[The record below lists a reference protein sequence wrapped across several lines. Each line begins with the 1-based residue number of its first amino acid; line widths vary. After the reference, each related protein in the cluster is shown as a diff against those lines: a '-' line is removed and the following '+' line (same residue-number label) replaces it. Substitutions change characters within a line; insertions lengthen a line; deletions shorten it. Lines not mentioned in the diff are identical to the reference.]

1 MLKGTF
7 PIDKLK
13 ALPTPF
19 YYYDVKLLQ
28 DTLDMVKNE
37 AGKYGYHAHY
47 AVKANANPRILSII
61 AENGLGADCV
71 SGGEVKAALDAGF
84 PADKIVFAGVGKA
97 DWEINLGLDNDI
109 FCFNVESAVE
119 LEIIDELAAARNKV
133 ASVALRINP
142 EVDAHTHAKIT
153 TGMKE
158 NKFGINLSQLGQV
171 LDNLANLK
179 NVKLIGIHFHIGSQ
193 ITDMSAFRNLVIR
206 VNEIQEDLEARG
218 IRIENVNFGGGLGID
233 YYHPNHLPIP
243 AFDNYFAVF
252 NKLLKVRPGQQVHF
266 EPGRSVVAQ
275 CGTLISKVLYVKEG
289 ETKKFAILDA
299 GFTELIRPAMYDAY
313 HRIENIS
320 SDEEVE
326 LYDVVGPI
334 CESSDVFGKDVEL
347 NKAHRGDLI
356 ALRSAGAYGEVMAS
370 QYNCR
375 QLPKAYYSDTI
386 KLLINYI
393 EKAGFLCFCKGSR
406 FSCLLCFLFYYLC
419 TIPSCGV
426 WFNLNVRKDRM

>member
-28 DTLDMVKNE
+28 DTLDLVKTE
-37 AGKYGYHAHY
+37 AGKYNYHVHY

-71 SGGEVKAALDAGF
+71 SGGEVQAALDAGF
-84 PADKIVFAGVGKA
+84 PADKVVFAGVGKA

-119 LEIIDELAAARNKV
+119 LDILNELAAAKNKI

-171 LDNLANLK
+171 LDNLSTLK
-179 NVKLIGIHFHIGSQ
+179 NVKLIGIHCHIGSQ
-193 ITDMSAFRNLVIR
+193 ITDMSSFRNLVIR
-206 VNEIQEDLEARG
+206 VNEIQEELEARG
-218 IRIENVNFGGGLGID
+218 IHIENLNFGGGLGID

-275 CGTLISKVLYVKEG
+275 CGTLISQVLYVKIG

-320 SDEEVE
+320 SDEAVE

-370 QYNCR
+370 KYNCR
-375 QLPKAYYSDTI
+375 RLPKAYYSDTI
-386 KLLINYI
+386 
-393 EKAGFLCFCKGSR
+393 
-406 FSCLLCFLFYYLC
+406 
-419 TIPSCGV
+419 
-426 WFNLNVRKDRM
+426 

>member
-28 DTLDMVKNE
+28 DTLDLVKTE
-37 AGKYGYHAHY
+37 AGKYNYHVHY

-71 SGGEVKAALDAGF
+71 SGGEVQAALDAGF
-84 PADKIVFAGVGKA
+84 PADKVVFAGVGKA

-119 LEIIDELAAARNKV
+119 LDILNELAAAKNKI

-171 LDNLANLK
+171 LDNLSTLK
-179 NVKLIGIHFHIGSQ
+179 NVKLIGIHCHIGSQ
-193 ITDMSAFRNLVIR
+193 ITDMSSFRNLVIR
-206 VNEIQEDLEARG
+206 VNEIQEELEARG
-218 IRIENVNFGGGLGID
+218 INIENLNFGGGLGID

-275 CGTLISKVLYVKEG
+275 CGTLISQVLYVKVG

-320 SDEEVE
+320 SDEAVE

-375 QLPKAYYSDTI
+375 CLPKAYYSDTI
-386 KLLINYI
+386 
-393 EKAGFLCFCKGSR
+393 
-406 FSCLLCFLFYYLC
+406 
-419 TIPSCGV
+419 
-426 WFNLNVRKDRM
+426 

>member
-386 KLLINYI
+386 
-393 EKAGFLCFCKGSR
+393 
-406 FSCLLCFLFYYLC
+406 
-419 TIPSCGV
+419 
-426 WFNLNVRKDRM
+426 

>member
-13 ALPTPF
+13 GLQTPF

-28 DTLDMVKNE
+28 DTLDMVKTE
-37 AGKYGYHAHY
+37 AGKYDYHVHY

-71 SGGEVKAALDAGF
+71 SGGEVQAALDAGF
-84 PADKIVFAGVGKA
+84 PSGKIVFAGVGKA

-119 LEIIDELAAARNKV
+119 LDILNELAAAKNKV

-171 LDNLANLK
+171 LDNLAVLK
-179 NVKLIGIHFHIGSQ
+179 NVKLIGIHCHIGSQ
-193 ITDMSAFRNLVIR
+193 ITDMSAFRNLAIR
-206 VNEIQEDLEARG
+206 VNEIQEELEARG
-218 IRIENVNFGGGLGID
+218 IVIENLNFGGGLGID

-252 NKLLKVRPGQQVHF
+252 KKLLKVRPGQQVHF

-275 CGTLISKVLYVKEG
+275 CGSLISQVLYVKEG

-320 SDEEVE
+320 SDEAIE

-334 CESSDVFGKDVEL
+334 CESSDVFGKEVEL

-375 QLPKAYYSDTI
+375 HLPKAYYSDTI
-386 KLLINYI
+386 
-393 EKAGFLCFCKGSR
+393 
-406 FSCLLCFLFYYLC
+406 
-419 TIPSCGV
+419 
-426 WFNLNVRKDRM
+426 